1 MKKRT
6 RVEIIEEI
14 LEMVAMKR
22 GKIKQTHLMYKANL
36 SYKLLKQYVNEL
48 IEKGMLEEKKEGSNI
63 FIYLKPRG
71 QEYLQKYRKM
81 KEFQN
86 TFGI

>member
-14 LEMVAMKR
+14 LQMVAMKR
-22 GKIKQTHLMYKANL
+22 GRIKQTHLMYKANL

-48 IEKGMLEEKKEGSNI
+48 IANGMLEEKKEGSNI
-63 FIYLKPRG
+63 FIYLKPKG
-71 QEYLQKYRKM
+71 QDFLAKYRKM

-86 TFGI
+86 AFGI